1 MLTPKQEAFALEYIR
16 NGKNASDAY
25 RHAYDTENMSD
36 KTINDEGY
44 NLTIHPHIAPRIEEH
59 HQYAIEYANIT
70 IESLVMDMKDCRDS
84 SRKAEDRGNW
94 RQSNVELAKMT
105 GQYEDRT
112 SIDAKITIDIRT
124 DWE

>member
-25 RHAYDTENMSD
+25 RHAYNTENMKEEVVWNEASQLL
-36 KTINDEGY
+36 KHHEVSI
-44 NLTIHPHIAPRIEEH
+44 RIEEH

-84 SRKAEDRGNW
+84 SREAKDRGNW

-105 GQYEDRT
+105 GQYEEK
-112 SIDAKITIDIRT
+112 SSLDAKITIDIRT